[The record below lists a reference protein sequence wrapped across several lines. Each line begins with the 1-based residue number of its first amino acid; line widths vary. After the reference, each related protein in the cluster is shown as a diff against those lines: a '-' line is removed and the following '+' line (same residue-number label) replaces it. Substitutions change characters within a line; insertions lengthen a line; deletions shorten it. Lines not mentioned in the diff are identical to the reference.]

1 MKCYIKSSKYDVYFQ
16 KHLFEGQNHYV
27 YKNDAKLFK
36 SVKEARDTIKK
47 YKIKKYEIVKG

>member
-1 MKCYIKSSKYDVYFQ
+1 MKCYIKSPKYDVYFQ

-27 YKNDAKLFK
+27 YKNDAKLFE
-36 SVKEARDTIKK
+36 SVKEARNIIKK